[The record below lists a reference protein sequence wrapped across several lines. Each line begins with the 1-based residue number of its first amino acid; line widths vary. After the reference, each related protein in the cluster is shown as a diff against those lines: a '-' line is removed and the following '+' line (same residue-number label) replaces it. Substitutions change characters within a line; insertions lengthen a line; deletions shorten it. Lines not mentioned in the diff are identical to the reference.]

1 MAARGVPVLWRIMA
15 LDLLIGR
22 GDERRAL
29 NELIQQRKSV
39 LILGD
44 EGVGKSAL
52 LEDALANSGI
62 KNILYSKRSTTL
74 KETLVNLLQSATNL
88 AHLPKQNILA
98 LKKHCYQLLAARPE
112 YVVLDHIVWVEPKY
126 YAFLTFIKEQKFPF
140 IIATRKTGKKNVGHL
155 WMGLYDFAV
164 LEVQNLDQASTGTLV
179 DYYASCFD
187 LKLGVD
193 ADFEKD
199 VFKLS
204 RGNPKIIKELCR
216 LAQSQKYR
224 SKGYVDLQLVDLD
237 RRINLSINALEMD

>member
-1 MAARGVPVLWRIMA
+1 MT

-98 LKKHCYQLLAARPE
+98 LKKNCYQLLAARPE
-112 YVVLDHIVWVEPKY
+112 YVVLDHIVWVEPKF

-140 IIATRKTGKKNVGHL
+140 ILATRKTGKKNVGHL
-155 WMGLYDFAV
+155 WMGLYDFAL
-164 LEVQNLDQASTGTLV
+164 LEVQNLDQASTAALV
-179 DYYASCFD
+179 DYYSRFD
-187 LKLGVD
+187 LKLGAD
-193 ADFEKD
+193 ANFKKE

-204 RGNPKIIKELCR
+204 RGNPKVIKDLCW
-216 LAQSQKYR
+216 LAQNEKYR
-224 SKGYVDLQLVDLD
+224 SKGYIDLQLVDLD

>member
-1 MAARGVPVLWRIMA
+1 MA

-98 LKKHCYQLLAARPE
+98 LKKNCYELLAARPE

-164 LEVQNLDQASTGTLV
+164 LEVQNLDQARTGALV

-193 ADFEKD
+193 ADFKKN

-204 RGNPKIIKELCR
+204 RGNPKVIKELCR
-216 LAQSQKYR
+216 LAQSEKYR
-224 SKGYVDLQLVDLD
+224 SKGYVDLQLIDLD